1 MGEVIEADYKVV
13 VHEGPMDAFVVLSN
27 GLERMVMDE
36 KQCAEVGLKL
46 TGAAKR
52 LRMLNA
58 KQEPETMQLP
68 RLP

>member
-1 MGEVIEADYKVV
+1 MIDADYRVV
-13 VHEGPMDAFVVLSN
+13 VHQGPIDAFVVLSN

-52 LRMLNA
+52 LRTLNA
-58 KQEPETMQLP
+58 KPKPETV
-68 RLP
+68 